1 MKIWG
6 IKLSSNYRST
16 IVKKSNFDLFYGY
29 YFTILLLSFP
39 LREWMVIEEKHFT
52 FKKNTGTLI

>member
-16 IVKKSNFDLFYGY
+16 IVKKSNFDLF
-29 YFTILLLSFP
+29 FMAVILLLSFP
-39 LREWMVIEEKHFT
+39 LREWMVIEEIIYL
-52 FKKNTGTLI
+52 KKNTGTLI